1 MAPCP
6 VSVTPKAHSVL
17 NAALMVASAGANL
30 AWSDAAVT
38 SVLQA
43 TMALALQAVKPA
55 SVVLTEH
62 SAPSVKGL
70 VDSAPAELVPLV
82 FAVTTVNVASGDS
95 LIAGRVPATVVRMSA
110 IPTRALAWAAVI
122 TRGAS
127 TVNGA
132 LLVSMGTHGCHMG
145 ASAGLVPAPKGP
157 GASDT
162 SLLPATGMGIPSRL
176 CATAEQVTQ
185 GSGVK
190 LVPPGTLGTHQSQ
203 VAGANRVSAVET
215 LTPRTRTPV
224 IPALGNA
231 CVVCT
236 TQRDPAVATASLAS
250 MGKLPDRAVTAVPA
264 TFWAQIPSAAH
275 LPTCATVTQAPGS
288 AHAFPMS
295 KASIV
300 TTVPPTF
307 GTSPVA
313 MAASLVLATQAGPE
327 ARPAMSSQ
335 GSATVMLALVGGLVL
350 SARSSTGE
358 TLVCSAA
365 PAIVILEE

>member
-1 MAPCP
+1 
-6 VSVTPKAHSVL
+6 
-17 NAALMVASAGANL
+17 MVASAGANL
-30 AWSDAAVT
+30 EWSDVAVT
-38 SVLQA
+38 SVLLA

-62 SAPSVKGL
+62 SVPSVKGL

-95 LIAGRVPATVVRMSA
+95 LTAGRVPATGVRMSV

-122 TRGAS
+122 TQGAS

-132 LLVSMGTHGCHMG
+132 LPVSMGTRGCHMG
-145 ASAGLVPAPKGP
+145 ASAGLVPALKAP

-162 SLLPATGMGIPSRL
+162 LLLPATGMGIPSRL

-190 LVPPGTLGTHQSQ
+190 LVPLGTLGTHQSQ

-215 LTPRTRTPV
+215 LTPRTRMPV
-224 IPALGNA
+224 IPAQGNA

-236 TQRDPAVATASLAS
+236 TQRGPAVATASLAS
-250 MGKLPDRAVTAVPA
+250 MGKLSDRAVTAVPA
-264 TFWAQIPSAAH
+264 TFWAQIPSGAH

-288 AHAFPMS
+288 ARAFPMS
-295 KASIV
+295 KASVV

-313 MAASLVLATQAGPE
+313 VAASLVLATQAGPE

-358 TLVCSAA
+358 TLVCSAV